1 MGVGRMWLHE
11 GEAEG
16 ESEGE
21 SEGEGM
27 GGEERAVDENVGCRK
42 EGMERCSVGVRW
54 CEEGSVDLQR
64 GEEEL
69 ALEFDWK
76 VVGRKDLR
84 GVLVLVL
91 VLGFA
96 GLEGSTDLRPSRMG
110 VMLFGGM
117 FE

>member
-1 MGVGRMWLHE
+1 MR
-11 GEAEG
+11 
-16 ESEGE
+16 
-21 SEGEGM
+21 EGM

-42 EGMERCSVGVRW
+42 EGMKRCLVGVRW

-69 ALEFDWK
+69 ALEFDWE

-84 GVLVLVL
+84 GVLVLVPVL

-96 GLEGSTDLRPSRMG
+96 DLKGSTDLRPSRMG
-110 VMLFGGM
+110 VLLSGGM